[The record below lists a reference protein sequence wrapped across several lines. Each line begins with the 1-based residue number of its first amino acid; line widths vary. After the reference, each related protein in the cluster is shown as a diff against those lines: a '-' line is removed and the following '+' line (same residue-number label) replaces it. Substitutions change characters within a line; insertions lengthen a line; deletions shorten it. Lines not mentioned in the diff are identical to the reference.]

1 MVQEKSLQF
10 IQTTPEQ
17 VINAT
22 VNGVKVEIENLKK
35 EFQPKQPEE
44 LMTRQETA
52 DFFKVDL
59 STIWAWQKKG
69 KIQGYGLGSRVYF
82 KRSELEIAI
91 KPLKS

>member
-1 MVQEKSLQF
+1 MKESLQF

-17 VINAT
+17 LQRSIIE
-22 VNGVKVEIENLKK
+22 GVQIQLEQLKK

-44 LMTRQETA
+44 LLTRQETA

-69 KIQGYGLGSRVYF
+69 KIQGYGIGARVYF
-82 KRSELEIAI
+82 KRSEIEKVLT
-91 KPLKS
+91 PLI